1 MQQPDAL
8 RRLMLASLALP
19 ALPLLQGCAAPL
31 APLGDQATVPGA
43 RALLAAS
50 ARAHG
55 LPALAAINDV
65 SVGYAGT
72 FLGLADRIQPELVD
86 AGFRG
91 RSQDRLLL
99 RDQVAVQAQAG
110 PGGAKQVVRQAGAGT
125 QGGVR
130 VWYNGVEALDRPRR
144 DAAAV
149 VADCYSLFLLGPM
162 LLAGQWAAD
171 RTLAMELSGTA
182 RVTVDGQA
190 HDCDV
195 LRVHMQPGL
204 GLSEGDE
211 LALYI
216 DRAERL
222 MRRLRFTLNGF
233 EPTRGALAE
242 VDAWAHLPLQGVRWP
257 VRFQERL
264 LRPLPLPFPVHEW
277 HLTGLD
283 VNRGLDRAALD
294 GPALAGVAARPAAAL
309 P

>member
-1 MQQPDAL
+1 MQQPDPL
-8 RRLMLASLALP
+8 RRLMLASLAAP

-31 APLGDQATVPGA
+31 APLGDKATAPGA

-50 ARAHG
+50 AQAHG

-65 SVGYAGT
+65 SVSYAGA
-72 FLGLADRIQPELVD
+72 FHGVVGRLQPDLVD

-91 RSQDRLLL
+91 RSQERLLL
-99 RDQVAVQAQAG
+99 RDRVAAQAHAG
-110 PGGAKQVVRQAGAGT
+110 PEGAKQVVREAGAGT
-125 QGGVR
+125 QGSIR
-130 VWYNGVEALDRPRR
+130 VWFNGVEALDRPRR
-144 DAAAV
+144 DAAAL

-171 RTLAMELSGTA
+171 RTLAMAVSGTG
-182 RVTVDGQA
+182 RVTVDGQG

-195 LRVHMQPGL
+195 LRVRLQPGL
-204 GLSEGDE
+204 GMSEGDD

-233 EPTRGALAE
+233 QPTRGAVAE
-242 VDAWAHLPLQGVRWP
+242 VDAWGHVPLHGVRWP
-257 VRFQERL
+257 AQYEERL
-264 LRPLPLPFPVHEW
+264 LRPLPLPVHEW
-277 HLTGLD
+277 RLTGLD
-283 VNRGLDRAALD
+283 VNRGLDRAALN
-294 GPALAGVAARPAAAL
+294 GPALAGGAARPASAL